1 MEPLEE
7 QRKDWRSLIAL
18 SISALGMLYFLVQA
32 ISLSGLLL
40 ISVIGSQINTSEHV
54 IFGLLIWY
62 SLLSGVLLAPIFL
75 LGLCDYREKP
85 IPAWLETD
93 RPGFQ
98 KRLMWSIL
106 VLPGIIVVGWLVAGQ
121 PNLSVFVLG
130 LINILVAGIPVL
142 WFYTIGQRGLNGGSQ
157 VRKWRIF
164 GFSLTIMPVLVM
176 AVEILALL
184 ILAGFGGLWIAY
196 RTTINPHLK
205 AELMFLVNQI
215 SLHEGDL
222 ESIYK
227 LIEPYILQPS
237 VFFWGFAIFS
247 GIIPLIEEIMKPI
260 ALWSLAGRKISPQ
273 EGFVGGLLCGAGFAI
288 MENLL
293 YFQIV
298 VTSEEWLFVSLGRIG
313 TAVLHMLASGLIGWG
328 LARTWCEGK
337 WLLLIATTLGSF
349 FLHGIWNAFALFSG
363 VFHLFTGNLETT
375 PWQTLLFNL
384 PLILL
389 FLAAGMSIF
398 LINQYFRKGT
408 GLKDSNQH

>member
-142 WFYTIGQRGLNGGSQ
+142 WFYTIGQRG
-157 VRKWRIF
+157 F
-164 GFSLTIMPVLVM
+164 
-176 AVEILALL
+176 VEILALL

-215 SLHEGDL
+215 LLHEGDL

-227 LIEPYILQPS
+227 LIEPYFLQPS